1 MEWTEEAEAI
11 ALANAT
17 DYGLTASVWTR
28 DIDRALRTADAI
40 EAGYVWVNDVETRYT
55 GVPFGGWKQ
64 SGLGSEQSLLDD
76 LVQFTRTKA
85 VNIAVR

>member
-1 MEWTEEAEAI
+1 MEFTSEDEAI
-11 ALANAT
+11 ALANGT

-28 DIDRALRTADAI
+28 DIDRALRAADAI

-64 SGLGSEQSLLDD
+64 SGIGSEQSLLDD
-76 LVQFTRTKA
+76 LEQCTRTKA